1 MIMTGAAVTPPAI
14 SLSTISRVLEPN
26 AIVFCNG
33 DNDTFPLWYAQEV
46 EGVRT
51 DVKVVNLSYLASDW
65 YVNQMASRSYEAAPV
80 HFTAR
85 PEDVAYGR
93 LDVTLPGSDR
103 APVDLLTSLKALY
116 SGASRDNDYNY
127 PYACGQRGDGSRRQE
142 GGYGPWTCGSPGY
155 LEDRQR
161 NRD

>member
-1 MIMTGAAVTPPAI
+1 MPENFPNSIPVLCGAGGDNAILSRNAAIVALIIGLVIPVQMVSQTWDDRMTGAAVTPPAI

-80 HFTAR
+80 RISPRVPRMWHTA
-85 PEDVAYGR
+85 VS
-93 LDVTLPGSDR
+93 T
-103 APVDLLTSLKALY
+103 
-116 SGASRDNDYNY
+116 
-127 PYACGQRGDGSRRQE
+127 
-142 GGYGPWTCGSPGY
+142 
-155 LEDRQR
+155 
-161 NRD
+161 